1 MEPGDGK
8 RCVFGDRGDRERL
21 WGVRVVTAIVLVR
34 TERERVQE
42 AAQAMLAI
50 EGVTEAYSVTG
61 PYDLVVMVRIPDFES
76 LAEIVPEK
84 IAQVPGVA
92 RTETMVAFR
101 AYSNYDLDRAWS
113 LGFD

>member
-1 MEPGDGK
+1 
-8 RCVFGDRGDRERL
+8 
-21 WGVRVVTAIVLVR
+21 VVTAIVLVR

-42 AAQAMLAI
+42 AAQAMLAV

-61 PYDLVVMVRIPDFES
+61 PYDLVVMVRINDFEK

-84 IAQVPGVA
+84 LAQVPGVD

-101 AYSNYDLDRAWS
+101 AYSRYDLDRAWS
-113 LGFD
+113 IGFEE

>member
-1 MEPGDGK
+1 
-8 RCVFGDRGDRERL
+8 
-21 WGVRVVTAIVLVR
+21 VVTAIVLVR
-34 TERERVQE
+34 TEGERVQE
-42 AAQAMLAI
+42 AAQAMLDI

-61 PYDLVVMVRIPDFES
+61 PYDLVVMVRIPDFER

-101 AYSNYDLDRAWS
+101 CYSNYDLDRVWS
-113 LGFD
+113 LGFGE

>member
-1 MEPGDGK
+1 M
-8 RCVFGDRGDRERL
+8 
-21 WGVRVVTAIVLVR
+21 VTSVVLVR

-42 AAQAMLAI
+42 TAQAMLEI

-61 PYDLVVMVRIPDFES
+61 PYDLVVMVRIPDFER

-84 IAQVPGVA
+84 LAQVPGVA

-101 AYSNYDLDRAWS
+101 CYSNYDLDRVWS
-113 LGFD
+113 MGFEEE

>member
-1 MEPGDGK
+1 M
-8 RCVFGDRGDRERL
+8 
-21 WGVRVVTAIVLVR
+21 VTAVVLVR

-42 AAQAMLAI
+42 AAQAMLEI

-61 PYDLVVMVRIPDFES
+61 PYDLVVMIRIPDFER

-92 RTETMVAFR
+92 RTETMVTFR
-101 AYSNYDLDRAWS
+101 CYSNYDLDRVWS
-113 LGFD
+113 LGFEEE

>member
-1 MEPGDGK
+1 M
-8 RCVFGDRGDRERL
+8 
-21 WGVRVVTAIVLVR
+21 VTAIVLVR
-34 TERERVQE
+34 TEGERVQE
-42 AAQAMLAI
+42 AAQAMLGI

-61 PYDLVVMVRIPDFES
+61 HYDLVVMVRISDFER

-101 AYSNYDLDRAWS
+101 CYSNYDLDRVWS
-113 LGFD
+113 LGFE

>member
-1 MEPGDGK
+1 M
-8 RCVFGDRGDRERL
+8 
-21 WGVRVVTAIVLVR
+21 VTAVVLVR

-42 AAQAMLAI
+42 AAQAMLEI

-61 PYDLVVMVRIPDFES
+61 PYDLVVMVRIPDFER

-84 IAQVPGVA
+84 LAQVPGVA

-101 AYSNYDLDRAWS
+101 TYSNHDLDRMWS
-113 LGFD
+113 LGFEEE

>member
-1 MEPGDGK
+1 
-8 RCVFGDRGDRERL
+8 
-21 WGVRVVTAIVLVR
+21 VVTAIVLVR
-34 TERERVQE
+34 TEGERVQE
-42 AAQAMLAI
+42 AAQAMLGI

-61 PYDLVVMVRIPDFES
+61 PYDLVVMVRIPDFER

-101 AYSNYDLDRAWS
+101 CYSNYDLDRVWS
-113 LGFD
+113 LGFGE

>member
-1 MEPGDGK
+1 
-8 RCVFGDRGDRERL
+8 
-21 WGVRVVTAIVLVR
+21 VVTAVVLVR
-34 TERERVQE
+34 TEGERVQE
-42 AAQAMLAI
+42 AAQDMLAI

-61 PYDLVVMVRIPDFES
+61 PYDLVVMVRIADFER

-101 AYSNYDLDRAWS
+101 CYSNYDLDRVWS
-113 LGFD
+113 LGFEEE

>member
-1 MEPGDGK
+1 M
-8 RCVFGDRGDRERL
+8 
-21 WGVRVVTAIVLVR
+21 VTAIVLVR

-50 EGVTEAYSVTG
+50 DGVTEAYSVTG

-76 LAEIVPEK
+76 LAEVVPER

-101 AYSNYDLDRAWS
+101 ATPTTILTGPGALVSRSRYRATG
-113 LGFD
+113 LQMPGT

>member
-1 MEPGDGK
+1 
-8 RCVFGDRGDRERL
+8 
-21 WGVRVVTAIVLVR
+21 VVTAVVLVR
-34 TERERVQE
+34 TEGERVQE

-61 PYDLVVMVRIPDFES
+61 PYDLVVMVRISDFER

-101 AYSNYDLDRAWS
+101 CYSNYDLDRVWS
-113 LGFD
+113 LGFEEE

>member
-1 MEPGDGK
+1 
-8 RCVFGDRGDRERL
+8 
-21 WGVRVVTAIVLVR
+21 VVTAIVLVT

-76 LAEIVPEK
+76 LAEIVPER

-101 AYSNYDLDRAWS
+101 TYSNYDLDRVWS
-113 LGFD
+113 LGFEE

>member
-1 MEPGDGK
+1 M
-8 RCVFGDRGDRERL
+8 
-21 WGVRVVTAIVLVR
+21 VTAVVLVR

-42 AAQAMLAI
+42 AAQAMLEI

-61 PYDLVVMVRIPDFES
+61 PYDLVVMIRIPDFER

-101 AYSNYDLDRAWS
+101 CYSNYDLDRVWS
-113 LGFD
+113 LGFEEE